1 MSSTA
6 PRAGDTDS
14 TVVDLEEYDR
24 DRLARSV
31 GVLRD

>member
-6 PRAGDTDS
+6 PRADDT
-14 TVVDLEEYDR
+14 TVVDLQEYDR
-24 DRLARSV
+24 DRLAKSV